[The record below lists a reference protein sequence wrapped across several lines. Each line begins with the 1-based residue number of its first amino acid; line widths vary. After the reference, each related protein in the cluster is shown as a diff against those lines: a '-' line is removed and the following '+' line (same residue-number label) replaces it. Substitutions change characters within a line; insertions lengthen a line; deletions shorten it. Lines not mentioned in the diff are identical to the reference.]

1 MTHPAQVGTRSLV
14 PRRRS
19 PTLQHQGSFL
29 PLVPS
34 TLLLSQEPCNNHQL
48 SAYNLSSTGGC
59 YLLFFK
65 LHRTDTNPL
74 EAVHLYLKH
83 HRTQDF
89 SPPLAESRYETVTK
103 KIKYIYLNIF
113 FLLFP
118 VCQSMQTSATALSW
132 FPQREQIRWRSK
144 AANHLRQNPFPET
157 LSAAELSR
165 AHKPNPFSL
174 RPLSLHR
181 CDPSSRPRLGGSQH
195 TGQGSAPRR

>member
-48 SAYNLSSTGGC
+48 SAYNLPSTGGC
-59 YLLFFK
+59 CLLFFK

-74 EAVHLYLKH
+74 EAAHLYLKH

-113 FLLFP
+113 FFAVPSVSVNANLSNSPQLVP
-118 VCQSMQTSATALSW
+118 AKGTDQMEKQSSESFTAKS
-132 FPQREQIRWRSK
+132 F
-144 AANHLRQNPFPET
+144 F
-157 LSAAELSR
+157 
-165 AHKPNPFSL
+165 
-174 RPLSLHR
+174 
-181 CDPSSRPRLGGSQH
+181 
-195 TGQGSAPRR
+195 